1 MLPSLSQLE
10 ETLYTVEDSNYCLKM
25 GMDLENMLNF
35 IDDYY
40 FTNEKEKG
48 QYASKLVTL
57 LADGVELNNNLTR
70 MEANRKKIFT
80 NRISQRFAILINND
94 TPVTPDKG
102 RKTKRK
108 SPPPF

>member
-1 MLPSLSQLE
+1 
-10 ETLYTVEDSNYCLKM
+10 M

-57 LADGVELNNNLTR
+57 LADGVELNNSLTR

-80 NRISQRFAILINND
+80 NRISQRFPYSTMTHPL
-94 TPVTPDKG
+94 
-102 RKTKRK
+102 RLTKEGKLNANLLK
-108 SPPPF
+108 SEQEARLLQLKHSTSSAV